1 MSSDDGFSTLSYPA
15 LRNAASDSRD
25 DQARVAGHAAGYAA
39 GLREAEARVAD
50 RIAALEADTAA
61 SISHGRARV
70 DLAVALLNSAVAALD
85 SRTVPVLETAHAT
98 LAESAM
104 LIAEAVVASE
114 LSDAGV
120 AARSALHRALDSV
133 DVGVVH
139 TVRMNP
145 SDLATLGPEILD
157 AAGVS
162 FTPDASL
169 RRGDAETQFPDG
181 YLDARI
187 GSALARVK
195 TAIEEARS

>member
-1 MSSDDGFSTLSYPA
+1 MSSDAGFSTLSYPA

-25 DQARVAGHAAGYAA
+25 DQARVSGHAAGFAA
-39 GLREAEARVAD
+39 GLREAEAQVAA
-50 RIAALEADTAA
+50 RIAALEAETAA

-70 DLAVALLNSAVAALD
+70 DLAVALLNSAADALD
-85 SRTVPVLETAHAT
+85 TRTVPLLESAHAT

-104 LIAEAVVASE
+104 LVAEAVVGSE

-139 TVRMNP
+139 EVRMNP
-145 SDLATLGPEILD
+145 ADLATLGPDVLA
-157 AAGVS
+157 AAGVT
-162 FTPDASL
+162 FTPDATL
-169 RRGDAETQFPDG
+169 ARGDAMTQFPNG

-195 TAIEEARS
+195 AAIEEARS

>member
-1 MSSDDGFSTLSYPA
+1 MSSDAGFSTLSYPA

-25 DQARVAGHAAGYAA
+25 DQARVSGHAAGFAA
-39 GLREAEARVAD
+39 GLREAEAQVAA
-50 RIAALEADTAA
+50 RIAALEAETAA

-70 DLAVALLNSAVAALD
+70 DLAVALLNSAADALD
-85 SRTVPVLETAHAT
+85 TRTVPLLESAHAT

-104 LIAEAVVASE
+104 LVAEAVVGSE

-139 TVRMNP
+139 EVRMNP
-145 SDLATLGPEILD
+145 ADLATLGPDVLA
-157 AAGVS
+157 AAGVT
-162 FTPDASL
+162 FTPDATL
-169 RRGDAETQFPDG
+169 ARGDAMTQFPDG

-195 TAIEEARS
+195 AAIEEARS

>member
-25 DQARVAGHAAGYAA
+25 DQARVSGHAAGFAA
-39 GLREAEARVAD
+39 GLREAEAQVAA
-50 RIAALEADTAA
+50 RIAALEAETAA

-70 DLAVALLNSAVAALD
+70 DLAVALLNSAADALD
-85 SRTVPVLETAHAT
+85 TRTVPLLESAHAT

-104 LIAEAVVASE
+104 LVAEAVVGSE

-139 TVRMNP
+139 EVRMNP
-145 SDLATLGPEILD
+145 ADLATLGPDVLA
-157 AAGVS
+157 AAGVT
-162 FTPDASL
+162 FTPDATL
-169 RRGDAETQFPDG
+169 ARGDAMTQFPDG

-195 TAIEEARS
+195 AAIEEARS

>member
-1 MSSDDGFSTLSYPA
+1 MSSDAGFSTLSYPA

-25 DQARVAGHAAGYAA
+25 DQARVSGHAAGFAA
-39 GLREAEARVAD
+39 GLREAEAQVAA
-50 RIAALEADTAA
+50 RIAALEAETAA

-70 DLAVALLNSAVAALD
+70 DLAVALLNSAADALD
-85 SRTVPVLETAHAT
+85 TRTVPLLESAHAT

-104 LIAEAVVASE
+104 LVAEAVVGSE

-139 TVRMNP
+139 EVRMNP
-145 SDLATLGPEILD
+145 ADLATLGPDVLA
-157 AAGVS
+157 AAGVT
-162 FTPDASL
+162 FTPDATL
-169 RRGDAETQFPDG
+169 ARGDALTQFPDG

-195 TAIEEARS
+195 AAIEEARS

>member
-1 MSSDDGFSTLSYPA
+1 MSSDAGFSTLSYPA

-25 DQARVAGHAAGYAA
+25 DQARVSGHAAGFAA
-39 GLREAEARVAD
+39 GLREAEAQVAA
-50 RIAALEADTAA
+50 RIAALEAETAA

-70 DLAVALLNSAVAALD
+70 DLAVALLNSAADALD
-85 SRTVPVLETAHAT
+85 TRTVPLLESAHST

-104 LIAEAVVASE
+104 LVAEAVVGSE

-139 TVRMNP
+139 EVRMNP
-145 SDLATLGPEILD
+145 ADLATLGPDVLA
-157 AAGVS
+157 AAGVT
-162 FTPDASL
+162 FTPDATL
-169 RRGDAETQFPDG
+169 ARGDAMTQFPDG

-195 TAIEEARS
+195 AAIEEARS

>member
-50 RIAALEADTAA
+50 RIAALEADTSA

-145 SDLATLGPEILD
+145 SDLATLGPDVLD

-169 RRGDAETQFPDG
+169 RRGDAVTDFPDG

>member
-15 LRNAASDSRD
+15 LRNPASESRD

-39 GLREAEARVAD
+39 GLREAEAHVAARV
-50 RIAALEADTAA
+50 AALEADTSA
-61 SISHGRARV
+61 SITHGRARV

-85 SRTVPVLETAHAT
+85 SRTVPVLESAHAA
-98 LAESAM
+98 LAEGAM
-104 LIAEAVVASE
+104 LIAETVVASE

-133 DVGVVH
+133 DIGLVH

-145 SDLATLGPEILD
+145 SDLATLGPEVLA
-157 AAGVS
+157 AAGVT
-162 FTPDASL
+162 FVPDAGL
-169 RRGDAETQFPDG
+169 ARGDAETHFPDG

-195 TAIEEARS
+195 AAIEEARP

>member
-1 MSSDDGFSTLSYPA
+1 MSSDAGFSTLTYPA

-25 DQARVAGHAAGYAA
+25 DQARVSGHAAGFAA
-39 GLREAEARVAD
+39 GLREAEAQVAA
-50 RIAALEADTAA
+50 RIAALEAETAA

-70 DLAVALLNSAVAALD
+70 DLAVALLNSAADALD
-85 SRTVPVLETAHAT
+85 TRTVPLLESAHAT

-104 LIAEAVVASE
+104 LVAEAVVGSE

-139 TVRMNP
+139 EVRMNP
-145 SDLATLGPEILD
+145 ADLATLGPDVLA
-157 AAGVS
+157 AAGVT
-162 FTPDASL
+162 FTPDATL
-169 RRGDAETQFPDG
+169 ARGDALTQFPDG

-195 TAIEEARS
+195 AAIEEARS

>member
-1 MSSDDGFSTLSYPA
+1 MSSDDGFATLSYPA
-15 LRNAASDSRD
+15 LRSPASESRD

-39 GLREAEARVAD
+39 GLREAEAHVAA
-50 RIAALEADTAA
+50 RIAELEADTAA
-61 SISHGRARV
+61 SIVHGRARV
-70 DLAVALLNSAVAALD
+70 DLAVSVLGAAAAALD

-114 LSDAGV
+114 LGDAGA

-133 DVGVVH
+133 DVALVH
-139 TVRMNP
+139 SVRMNP
-145 SDLATLGPEILD
+145 SDLAVLGPEVLA
-157 AAGVS
+157 AAGVT
-162 FTPDASL
+162 FVPDASL
-169 RRGDAETQFPDG
+169 ARGDAETRFPDG

>member
-1 MSSDDGFSTLSYPA
+1 MSSDAGFSTLSYPA

-25 DQARVAGHAAGYAA
+25 DQARVSGHAAGFAA
-39 GLREAEARVAD
+39 GLREAEAQVAA
-50 RIAALEADTAA
+50 RIAALEAETAA

-70 DLAVALLNSAVAALD
+70 DLAVALLNSAADALD
-85 SRTVPVLETAHAT
+85 TRTVPLLESAHAT

-104 LIAEAVVASE
+104 LVAEAVVGSE

-139 TVRMNP
+139 EVRMNP
-145 SDLATLGPEILD
+145 ADLATLGPDMLA
-157 AAGVS
+157 AAGVT
-162 FTPDASL
+162 FTPDATL
-169 RRGDAETQFPDG
+169 ARGDAMTQFPDG

-195 TAIEEARS
+195 AAIEEARS

>member
-1 MSSDDGFSTLSYPA
+1 MSSDAGFSTLSYPA

-25 DQARVAGHAAGYAA
+25 DQARVSGHAAGFAA
-39 GLREAEARVAD
+39 GLREAEAQVAA
-50 RIAALEADTAA
+50 RIAALEAETAA

-70 DLAVALLNSAVAALD
+70 DLAVALLNSAADALD
-85 SRTVPVLETAHAT
+85 ARTVPLLESAHAT

-104 LIAEAVVASE
+104 LVAEAVVGSE

-139 TVRMNP
+139 EVRMNP
-145 SDLATLGPEILD
+145 ADLATLGPDVLA
-157 AAGVS
+157 AAGVT
-162 FTPDASL
+162 FTPDATL
-169 RRGDAETQFPDG
+169 ARGDAMTQFPDG

-195 TAIEEARS
+195 AAIEEARS

>member
-1 MSSDDGFSTLSYPA
+1 MSSDADFSTLSYPA
-15 LRNAASDSRD
+15 LRSAAAETRD
-25 DQARVAGHAAGYAA
+25 DQARISGHAAGYAA
-39 GLREAEARVAD
+39 GLREAEAEVAA
-50 RIAALEADTAA
+50 RIAVLEADTAA

-70 DLAVALLNSAVAALD
+70 DLAVSLLNSAAAALD
-85 SRTVPVLETAHAT
+85 ARTVPVLETAHAT

-104 LIAEAVVASE
+104 LIAEAVVASVLGDE
-114 LSDAGV
+114 GV

-133 DVGVVH
+133 DVGLVH

-145 SDLATLGPEILD
+145 ADLATLGPEVLD
-157 AAGVS
+157 AAGVT

-169 RRGDAETQFPDG
+169 ARGDAMTQFPDG

-195 TAIEEARS
+195 TAIEEARP

>member
-1 MSSDDGFSTLSYPA
+1 MSSDTEFATLSYPA
-15 LRNAASDSRD
+15 LRSAAGEARD
-25 DQARVAGHAAGYAA
+25 DRARIAGHAAGYAA
-39 GLREAEARVAD
+39 GLREAEALVAA

-70 DLAVALLNSAVAALD
+70 DLALALLNAAVAALD
-85 SRTVPVLETAHAT
+85 ARTVPVLETAHAAI
-98 LAESAM
+98 AESAV
-104 LIAEAVVASE
+104 LIAEAVVGAE

-133 DVGVVH
+133 DIGLVH

-145 SDLATLGPEILD
+145 SDLAVLAPEVLA
-157 AAGVS
+157 AAGVA
-162 FTPDASL
+162 FTPDPTLA
-169 RRGDAETQFPDG
+169 RGDAQTDFPDG

-195 TAIEEARS
+195 TAIEEAAL

>member
-1 MSSDDGFSTLSYPA
+1 MSSDAGFSTLSYPA
-15 LRNAASDSRD
+15 LRNAASESRD
-25 DQARVAGHAAGYAA
+25 DQARVSGHAAGYAA
-39 GLREAEARVAD
+39 GLREAEAHVAA
-50 RIAALEADTAA
+50 RIAALEAETAA
-61 SISHGRARV
+61 SIVHGRARV
-70 DLAVALLNSAVAALD
+70 DLAVALLNSAATALD
-85 SRTVPVLETAHAT
+85 ARTLPLLEAAHAT

-104 LIAEAVVASE
+104 LVAEAVIASE

-145 SDLATLGPEILD
+145 ADLATLGPDVLD
-157 AAGVS
+157 AAGVT
-162 FTPDASL
+162 FTPDATL
-169 RRGDAETQFPDG
+169 ARGDAETQFPDG